1 MRAERAA
8 VVDGLPRVP
17 AGVLIASIADG
28 GPAAAAGLGP
38 GDLILAVDGEPTP
51 SVDAVHKRLGR
62 HAIGRILSLRVLRE
76 GKLMDLQAT
85 VAGQP
90 EDKAPPP

>member
-1 MRAERAA
+1 
-8 VVDGLPRVP
+8 
-17 AGVLIASIADG
+17 
-28 GPAAAAGLGP
+28 
-38 GDLILAVDGEPTP
+38 
-51 SVDAVHKRLGR
+51 VHKHLGR

-90 EDKAPPP
+90 EDNAPPR